1 MDLASMLEREDFFE
15 LFFQTV
21 EHYYDEA
28 LKKEISISF
37 AGKGKKCNLVIK
49 PFLSA
54 ATARRM
60 SIKARSFFY
69 SEWNVRNS
77 LWKYCAAKL
86 YVFVLTRTGKI
97 FAQYKFHM
105 EPESAVSKDLVIAP
119 NNRSIRIFDYGTG
132 TVGCIAKKGFTDKFF
147 SNQIIFRKTYR
158 YDFMVPLLDNG
169 TRWFIEPIL
178 SGHPLARVTDDT
190 IYDKGVHDAL
200 AGIKLLAQDT
210 MEYITS
216 KEYADL
222 LMNQIN
228 DMLQN
233 AIKNKKIRYAE
244 EIKQISLDASVALR
258 QSELQIPICVS
269 HGDFQSGNIWVD
281 IEEKTWLYDWETVG
295 KRSIWYDSSVL
306 QYSLRRPYGWKNLL
320 SDAEPKKM
328 LHCDLK
334 QERSVQEYEV
344 IKKTV
349 LLEDIIFYLEDML
362 ELPKDWG
369 NEIFDAFAERMST
382 LLINK
387 K

>member
-15 LFFQTV
+15 LFFPTV
-21 EHYYDEA
+21 EQYYDEA
-28 LKKEISISF
+28 LKKKISISF

-60 SIKARSFFY
+60 SFKARSFFY

-77 LWKYCAAKL
+77 IWKYCAAKS
-86 YVFVLTRTGKI
+86 YVFVLTRTGKT
-97 FAQYKFHM
+97 FAQYKLHM

-132 TVGCIAKKGFTDKFF
+132 TVGCIVKKGFTDKFF
-147 SNQIIFRKTYR
+147 SNQITFRKTYR
-158 YDFMVPLLDNG
+158 YDFIVPLLDNG

-178 SGHPLARVTDDT
+178 SGHPLARVTDD
-190 IYDKGVHDAL
+190 IVYNEGVNDAL
-200 AGIKLLAQDT
+200 EGINLLAQDT
-210 MEYITS
+210 LEYIS
-216 KEYADL
+216 SEQYADL

-228 DMLQN
+228 DMLRR
-233 AIKNKKIRYAE
+233 AIEYKKIRYAG
-244 EIKQISLDASVALR
+244 EIKQISMDASIILR
-258 QSELQIPICVS
+258 ESNMQIPICVS

-281 IEEKTWLYDWETVG
+281 TEGKTWLYDWETVG
-295 KRSIWYDSSVL
+295 KRSVWYDCSVL
-306 QYSLRRPYGWKNLL
+306 QYSLRRPYGWKTLI
-320 SDAEPKKM
+320 SVKEPKQM
-328 LHCDLK
+328 LHCDSK
-334 QERSVQEYEV
+334 QERSVQEYDV
-344 IKKTV
+344 MKKTV

-369 NEIFDAFAERMST
+369 NDIFDAFAERMST